1 MCGIFGQLK
10 LGGYVQ
16 DDARRALNS
25 LAHRGPDQWSDWDDA
40 HVYCGHRRLSI
51 LDLSD
56 AGRQPM
62 VGHNVVLIANGEI
75 WNFQTLRDEL
85 IAQGYTFNSHSD
97 SEVLLH
103 GYHAW
108 GWDRLLERI
117 DGMYAFSIY
126 DADLGKLFIARD
138 RFGIKPLYYAAGDF
152 GFAYASEVKA
162 LFEWRDELRCFSLE
176 GVRDWLLYRGG
187 QSGLTPYY
195 QIVKLLPGHS
205 LCVDVRS
212 GGFDVRQYYDVVD
225 SIGTVKSNPDD
236 LPDVFEEAVSRRLMA
251 DVPVGLQLSG
261 GVDSSLVGHTMNK
274 LYDADHI
281 DSFSVGFDA
290 ENEAHLSEEPYARF
304 VADRYGFTHHQY
316 NINREMIAQSFEHV
330 LWLADG
336 MLDYP
341 NTIPI
346 YLLSVYAK
354 EHVTVQ
360 LTGEGAD
367 ELFAGYTKFKKMA
380 GLSSG
385 SALARGV
392 PDGGIDMI
400 GQIDPRVGR
409 MLYLRKKYAKQ
420 NAAILNSLNSY
431 ISAATIEEMFG
442 AHQGHLLR
450 DDTRAA
456 LDDFS
461 FSRQLI
467 LADHKTYLVAVLE
480 RQDKSSMGAGIESRV
495 PFLDRQLIEWAMN
508 LDEDILFGAD
518 ETKKILKDYAADI
531 FSHDFAYRKK
541 VGFPL
546 PLKNWMESDAGLKP
560 FRDRIYQDDFLLY
573 EYFMHYKKKSFD
585 HILLHYGDSESQWV
599 EYFMMVLRSAQDV
612 FGIREVRP

>member
-10 LGGYVQ
+10 LGGFSQ
-16 DDARRALNS
+16 EEARRALNS
-25 LAHRGPDQWSDWDDA
+25 LAHRGPDQWSDWDDE

-51 LDLSD
+51 MDLSE

-62 VGHNVVLIANGEI
+62 IGHGVILTVNGEI
-75 WNFQTLRDEL
+75 WNFMELREEL
-85 IAQGYTFNSHSD
+85 IAQGYKFNSQSD

-126 DADLGKLFIARD
+126 DTNLGKLCIARD
-138 RFGIKPLYYAAGDF
+138 RFGIKPLYYAAGNF
-152 GFAYASEVKA
+152 GFGYASEVKA
-162 LFEWRDELRCFSLE
+162 LFEWRDELRCFSLN

-205 LCVDVRS
+205 ICVDVRS
-212 GGFDVRQYYDVVD
+212 GDVDVRKYYDVVD
-225 SIGTVKSNPDD
+225 HIGDKESDPND

-261 GVDSSLVGHTMNK
+261 GVDSSLVGHAMHK
-274 LYDADHI
+274 LYDTDQI
-281 DSFSVGFDA
+281 NSFSVGFDA
-290 ENEAHLSEEPYARF
+290 ENEAHLSEEPFARY
-304 VADRYGFTHHQY
+304 VADKYGFTHHQY
-316 NINREMIAQSFEHV
+316 NINRKMIAENFEHV

-341 NTIPI
+341 NTVPI
-346 YLLSVYAK
+346 YLLSRYAK
-354 EHVTVQ
+354 QNVTVQ

-385 SALARGV
+385 GSLEKMM
-392 PDGGIDMI
+392 PDGVIDAI
-400 GQIDPRVGR
+400 GNMDARVGR
-409 MLYLRKKYAKQ
+409 MLHLRKHYTKQ
-420 NAAILNSLNSY
+420 NAVILNSLNSY
-431 ISAATIEEMFG
+431 ISASTVEQMFG
-442 AHQGHLLR
+442 PHEGHLLR
-450 DDTRAA
+450 GDTCAA
-456 LDDFS
+456 LKEFS

-480 RQDKSSMGAGIESRV
+480 RQDKSSMGAAIESRV
-495 PFLDRQLIEWAMN
+495 PFLDRNLIEWAMN

-560 FRDRIYQDDFLLY
+560 FRDKIYQSDFLLS